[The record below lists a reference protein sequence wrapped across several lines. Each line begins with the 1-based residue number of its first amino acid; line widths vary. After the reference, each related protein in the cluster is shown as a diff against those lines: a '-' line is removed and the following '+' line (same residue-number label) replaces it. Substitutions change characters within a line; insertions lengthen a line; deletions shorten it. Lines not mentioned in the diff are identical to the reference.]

1 MTLTL
6 LGGGSRFLCVGN
18 ITGSAIVVAPGASV
32 VVNNITFERC
42 APAVVLQ
49 PSLSGQGSNVS
60 AVSATAATFN
70 GCTFAQNR
78 GGKTLAA
85 NGTSLAPP
93 YPLAPS
99 AIAALGVGGSSVSLR
114 VADCAFLGNG
124 VAGAVPTAVDLRAT
138 SPPIGVRC
146 IGDSSS
152 NSSGRGV
159 CRTVIERTSFLG
171 NTGALAAAAHMHCQG
186 TASCS
191 LQLREVQ
198 ASSDNIAMPNLTTT
212 TTTTNATVGGI
223 VPRPGV
229 VAYIDDWMQRGVA
242 LDPAL
247 FSMAVTDVPGPTSVS
262 EPANAPRAAV
272 SVERCAL
279 AAPPNASALW
289 AAHVPSLP
297 PVQVGSLNLTLVDSN
312 FTQGW
317 RVVWAKA
324 GLNRATVTRCRFAG
338 ITGGAALVLNQACR
352 TVALMDTV
360 FEDNDLTSNGG
371 GVSSSS
377 GSSSSGSSSNSRG
390 NVGTDPLVV
399 INTALGNA
407 QPMAESSTV
416 TTNATGD
423 LVRVTFQRCALTNN
437 TVNTTSGVLWLTDTT
452 YSQISATST
461 ANPSSWLAPRL
472 VSTRLESNTNW
483 GRNTLHVGESATP
496 LYAALPFAPII
507 RLDACRGFFANN
519 LTALG
524 NTGNVLVFTASATG
538 APRLLYSTLSNNTV
552 APGALG
558 AAAVTFYLAA
568 LSGRAADA
576 ARLSAEPAVIGGG
589 AFGVARPSRV
599 GGGAAAVLKT
609 VPARGP
615 AIEVSITGC
624 TFAANSAAA
633 RGGALAI
640 QGGGALTIRNST
652 FDSNVAGA
660 RLAAWRL
667 PPQSDGRRDPANGGG
682 GVWADDVSSALQV
695 ANCTFRR
702 NAAEGHGGGLR
713 VSNFADLQLL
723 DSVLADNYATDTGGG
738 AALVSGGSG
747 GGAGAAGLLLGADNA
762 ATPTRT
768 LLSACRF
775 SRNQAGTYFRPP
787 AAPGDS
793 SGAAPGTSSA
803 VGFPWSDPRKSAVTS
818 SSGSSGGS
826 SSSSDSDGSAPAT
839 GRRALR
845 QAGQQDVDQQ
855 QRPYDSLTDAVA
867 AAGGLRLVGGAHAA
881 GLGGGLYVSDVRL
894 RVECG
899 CVWADNAAAVGGG
912 KFAGGEAGRLVL
924 GAPNCTLPLPVTA
937 VNGSKSTSNSTAAAP
952 VAADDR
958 VYGGVQYGIA
968 FVRNQAVVGGGLAAA
983 DGVMVSAGVRE
994 DVATRV
1000 AALAGGGSSGS
1011 SATGSNA
1018 AGTTGPQAVSEA
1030 LRRDAVG
1037 PGAAVLLLANNTAA
1051 SGGGLSVAAA
1061 STVLLYGAQLLDNTA
1076 AAIDQLDMNGKDEEQ
1091 GVADVL
1097 GAYGCGLGAG
1107 GGVCVSGS
1115 PDLSLLQ
1122 LSGGALAG
1130 NAAEFAGGLFLT
1142 ARYAATTCP
1151 DTTSRL
1157 CFAAVLEGVA
1167 ASGNWA
1173 RQAGGVGY
1181 WTHEGLL
1188 QVVRCGSN
1196 TSASNNSSSI
1206 SAGDWRASDAEL
1218 VNFPNVAPALAAA
1231 SLQPCPDWSAS
1242 GGAATANAAGGH
1254 GPLLTSTPYALCP
1267 AVKGDGVAARAAAQ
1281 GQALPAGA
1289 VALPVLTAAA
1299 AKGGGTTAS
1308 AAAAAAAALYHTSNV
1323 ELGLSVAV
1331 LDYYGQVFSS
1341 DLPRELYVTAINGR
1355 PAKWPSRSSV
1365 STAAG
1370 PAATAA
1376 AAGAD
1381 VVPAV
1386 LTAATAAATATA
1398 LASNGSASFRM
1409 RPRSTGFAAEQG
1421 VFFTAVYSDDVV
1433 TRQLDTRQAAV
1444 RLLLRSCL
1452 LNEERPDSAAECA
1465 PCAPSFYRWSVE
1477 GLQLG
1482 REDFESYDPVGVSRC
1497 MPCPDNAACSLPPQD
1512 DPTGSQPLAA
1522 WGLGNAQLAQLLQP
1536 LGPQGARPLAR
1547 RALETGGT
1555 EPPRI
1560 NGSSLADFLHAA
1572 KSELGAAVELGDRPD
1587 VEVFDA
1593 GGPAKSPVAGGTA
1606 ASLLRGVV
1614 VPDDGYWHSSMFSGQ
1629 ILECFNDQA
1638 CSGDGRGAALAKLQ
1652 AVAAVSF
1659 ALHRFQAA
1667 AAANFSGDAVDVSA
1681 YLARTAALQS
1691 AYTAAQCGEGYTG
1704 PLCGKC
1710 APGYGWQDGGRCI
1723 KCPSAG
1729 VNTTYYVLTTLFT
1742 LLALFLVVRADW
1754 LSLQAHSHNKKSSKG
1769 QKDSANAGSSS
1780 LGRAD
1785 SAAQHA
1791 AAAAA
1796 NGATGGIDLGAAPS
1810 QLPSC
1815 LSYQQYSV
1823 QPQSPY
1829 PPVSPKATSPYPS
1842 SPLPPQLQPA
1852 PPHHSGAEHQ
1862 QPPPVLQGDS
1872 RRSVLS
1878 AAADPAA
1885 AAAAADDG
1893 GLLVGPTDT
1902 LGAAGQAAGAVAM
1915 AAAGAAAGAT
1925 AGGSSKSAFLDAS
1938 GSISNGVTRMP
1949 VAEGNEYLP
1958 YPGTTAI
1965 ATAIAVECS
1974 SHEFE
1979 SSLSATSAATSA
1991 TAPAMGPAADA
2002 VAAVSTAP
2010 PAALQSGHS
2019 ITRRDAR
2026 KPHSGNQQQAL
2037 LPPPVSPARSGQLE
2051 PAPSS
2056 PQVLNVHAHRQA
2068 SAALALPQAHV
2079 LKAVVEGSEGTH
2091 SSGARTPTGTPAGN
2105 VADGVSGRGGGG
2117 GGGSG
2122 HWSLKT
2128 WDNKDVNEEAKQCYR
2143 DNVSESYQSSFSSLI
2158 KVLVSYLQV
2167 LALIRQVD
2175 MPLTERVGHYL
2186 RGVEQVTSFPG
2197 SLVSIDCSLPEVSG
2211 TSKAFLRTV
2220 LAALSPFYVWL
2231 GFSAMGVAYLLLS
2244 HGRNSVMRKASHR
2257 RRSDLLQAQQQQ
2269 AQQQALQKHGSG
2281 AVAMAGVSAAA
2292 HPSIGGA
2299 ASSLVQQQSPQ
2310 SSRILDS
2317 SRESSATSA
2326 GTASAGV
2333 AAGAA
2338 RDPAASELAA
2348 EAPAAVAASSSNR
2361 RLAAAATTG
2370 ARGGISLRSR
2380 PPPGPSRLGGDP
2392 HGLAMTGTSGRD
2404 LSTGGDT
2411 AGGTPASDLGSTA
2424 GGTGAGDSSYSAA
2437 SAQQGSEQLA
2447 PGGTDA
2453 VHALLAHPPPLA
2465 PLPPVPPPPPP
2476 LHTSGTGMGSEP
2488 AAGGQFLQSSSQWPT
2503 HLSSDPEIG
2512 IQVSESQD
2520 QGSTWPHSPTSDP
2533 NGGPAGGSHNG
2544 GGNGHVNLGQSQLM
2558 PAPGTEAAL
2567 VAVATAVG
2575 TTAAAGAT
2583 LGAGAGA
2590 GTSPVI
2596 SPFQMA
2602 ANAAGI
2608 VTPATSRLN
2617 MFGSGAAPTPASA
2630 SAPLPHGPP
2639 ARHAAAAA
2647 AAPASDPSGA
2657 LVPAGQTASGAGL
2670 QGMASGAHGVGVL
2683 NGFGSGGVALAQQPS
2698 QAPLQ
2703 ASTDAADSGINP
2715 FLLRLGQLVTLTAM
2729 NTLFFFYPSVVTALL
2744 AIFSCQGL
2752 DSTSLDPL
2760 GDPGVLADAAG
2771 LYTAPNGYWTED
2783 MSQECY
2789 VGRHAGLAE
2798 PHAPSQANSRR
2809 RTVTHA
2815 AFAEVALLYFD
2826 CGCWPPPS

>member
-1 MTLTL
+1 MSFWRSAGFSAEHAAVEERSDSQLHEISLDDQEVSTPAPHQVKDNFPPAASMRQASTTMAKGASTDLSDAGTNGRDSFDGDVDLTGTSPASSTISTLFAPSLYGTSPDTPLPALHNFMPAASGPPAHTTPAAAAASSTPIPAIAPGSTTGGRDGSFLSLSVTTLLGCCEMLGHHMEDRSDIASQAPLFTVAPLDVLVTRDDSGRNHFHVIEINGTGISGLTNMSEEAVEDVLRSFSELGAHLASQLPPGGDCVVLVASSGTESYPPVSRTLHEKVLYIEALRRGFAAAGRPAAITNMTRLEKRPESMPPPGSGPLLVLGYMKQFRAHFMADAPTGRLLLLGRQVHAAINDRFVLNTVYQFNHCLDLAAFRGFNAGFAAGADKGVAYELYNQFFGSGAGSGGRFDCMAPSIHFRRAHTRDELVCAVQQWLATPGSRPAVIKPQGTGCGHGIEFFFGPSSWEDTAAKVDRALHAVAANYNLQCGGLPFTVCEYLDTATVHPAAAAGTPAHANKAGHKFELRIVVYRSGGELRAFPSIAKVAREAFDPSNPDNKKSLINNITTSAKETAQCGQEFLLPLCRPDTLELLGISPAELSQLCAASTAFIRFTLDTLQDNPAAFGLPGAADADADALFLKLSSSQSAPGDIDALRVFLASAASPGEVSFELVKGNYSLEAPLFFNATVANMTLTL

-297 PVQVGSLNLTLVDSN
+297 PVQ
-312 FTQGW
+312 GW

-352 TVALMDTV
+352 TVALMDT
-360 FEDNDLTSNGG
+360 
-371 GVSSSS
+371 
-377 GSSSSGSSSNSRG
+377 
-390 NVGTDPLVV
+390 
-399 INTALGNA
+399 
-407 QPMAESSTV
+407 PMAESSTV

-558 AAAVTFYLAA
+558 AAAVTFYLVTESPGSTGEGGMEVTGSTFRSNTGATAVSPTAACPVHRHVPRIPCGAIWAVSGTYYKLDGCTFDRNRETRGA
-568 LSGRAADA
+568 LSAADA

-803 VGFPWSDPRKSAVTS
+803 VGFPWSDPRKSA
-818 SSGSSGGS
+818 
-826 SSSSDSDGSAPAT
+826 
-839 GRRALR
+839 
-845 QAGQQDVDQQ
+845 AGQQDVDQQ

-899 CVWADNAAAVGGG
+899 CVWADNAAA
-912 KFAGGEAGRLVL
+912 
-924 GAPNCTLPLPVTA
+924 
-937 VNGSKSTSNSTAAAP
+937 
-952 VAADDR
+952 
-958 VYGGVQYGIA
+958 
-968 FVRNQAVVGGGLAAA
+968 
-983 DGVMVSAGVRE
+983 
-994 DVATRV
+994 
-1000 AALAGGGSSGS
+1000 
-1011 SATGSNA
+1011 
-1018 AGTTGPQAVSEA
+1018 AVSEA

-1188 QVVRCGSN
+1188 Q
-1196 TSASNNSSSI
+1196 
-1206 SAGDWRASDAEL
+1206 
-1218 VNFPNVAPALAAA
+1218 
-1231 SLQPCPDWSAS
+1231 PCPDWSAS

-1355 PAKWPSRSSV
+1355 PAKWPSRSS
-1365 STAAG
+1365 
-1370 PAATAA
+1370 
-1376 AAGAD
+1376 
-1381 VVPAV
+1381 
-1386 LTAATAAATATA
+1386 
-1398 LASNGSASFRM
+1398 
-1409 RPRSTGFAAEQG
+1409 
-1421 VFFTAVYSDDVV
+1421 
-1433 TRQLDTRQAAV
+1433 AAV

-1614 VPDDGYWHSSMFSGQ
+1614 VPDDGYWHSSMFSGQPGPGADPAPLVQ

-1815 LSYQQYSV
+1815 LSYQQYS
-1823 QPQSPY
+1823 
-1829 PPVSPKATSPYPS
+1829 
-1842 SPLPPQLQPA
+1842 LQPA

-1893 GLLVGPTDT
+1893 GLL
-1902 LGAAGQAAGAVAM
+1902 
-1915 AAAGAAAGAT
+1915 
-1925 AGGSSKSAFLDAS
+1925 
-1938 GSISNGVTRMP
+1938 
-1949 VAEGNEYLP
+1949 
-1958 YPGTTAI
+1958 
-1965 ATAIAVECS
+1965 
-1974 SHEFE
+1974 
-1979 SSLSATSAATSA
+1979 
-1991 TAPAMGPAADA
+1991 
-2002 VAAVSTAP
+2002 
-2010 PAALQSGHS
+2010 
-2019 ITRRDAR
+2019 
-2026 KPHSGNQQQAL
+2026 
-2037 LPPPVSPARSGQLE
+2037 
-2051 PAPSS
+2051 
-2056 PQVLNVHAHRQA
+2056 
-2068 SAALALPQAHV
+2068 AHV

-2105 VADGVSGRGGGG
+2105 VADG
-2117 GGGSG
+2117 
-2122 HWSLKT
+2122 
-2128 WDNKDVNEEAKQCYR
+2128 
-2143 DNVSESYQSSFSSLI
+2143 SESYQSSFSSLI

-2220 LAALSPFYVWL
+2220 LAALSPFY
-2231 GFSAMGVAYLLLS
+2231 
-2244 HGRNSVMRKASHR
+2244 
-2257 RRSDLLQAQQQQ
+2257 
-2269 AQQQALQKHGSG
+2269 
-2281 AVAMAGVSAAA
+2281 
-2292 HPSIGGA
+2292 
-2299 ASSLVQQQSPQ
+2299 
-2310 SSRILDS
+2310 
-2317 SRESSATSA
+2317 
-2326 GTASAGV
+2326 
-2333 AAGAA
+2333 
-2338 RDPAASELAA
+2338 
-2348 EAPAAVAASSSNR
+2348 
-2361 RLAAAATTG
+2361 
-2370 ARGGISLRSR
+2370 
-2380 PPPGPSRLGGDP
+2380 
-2392 HGLAMTGTSGRD
+2392 
-2404 LSTGGDT
+2404 
-2411 AGGTPASDLGSTA
+2411 
-2424 GGTGAGDSSYSAA
+2424 
-2437 SAQQGSEQLA
+2437 
-2447 PGGTDA
+2447 
-2453 VHALLAHPPPLA
+2453 
-2465 PLPPVPPPPPP
+2465 
-2476 LHTSGTGMGSEP
+2476 
-2488 AAGGQFLQSSSQWPT
+2488 SSSQWPT

-2567 VAVATAVG
+2567 VAVATA
-2575 TTAAAGAT
+2575 
-2583 LGAGAGA
+2583 
-2590 GTSPVI
+2590 
-2596 SPFQMA
+2596 
-2602 ANAAGI
+2602 
-2608 VTPATSRLN
+2608 
-2617 MFGSGAAPTPASA
+2617 
-2630 SAPLPHGPP
+2630 
-2639 ARHAAAAA
+2639 
-2647 AAPASDPSGA
+2647 
-2657 LVPAGQTASGAGL
+2657 
-2670 QGMASGAHGVGVL
+2670 GMASGAHGVGVL

-2789 VGRHAGLAE
+2789 VGRHAGLAFGLGV
-2798 PHAPSQANSRR
+2798 PGLVFIAAGWPLVVSGLAIAVSRTRHHKPTAAAVQSHTQHLQRLPSSISTAGAGHLHRDWRLNVRK
-2809 RTVTHA
+2809 
-2815 AFAEVALLYFD
+2815 ALKPYYHEYRD
-2826 CGCWPPPS
+2826 SCCGWEFV